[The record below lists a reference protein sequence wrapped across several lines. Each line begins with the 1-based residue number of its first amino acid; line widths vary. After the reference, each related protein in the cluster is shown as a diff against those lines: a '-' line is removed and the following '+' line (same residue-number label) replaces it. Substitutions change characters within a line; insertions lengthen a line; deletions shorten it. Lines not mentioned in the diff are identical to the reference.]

1 MISYIVRRTLQLLP
15 VLLLG
20 SIGIFLMV
28 YLTPGGPIGAL
39 LGEDPT
45 QEQIDALTERLG
57 LDDPILVQY
66 GRWAADALRGD
77 LGTSYRIDQPVTELI
92 AERLPATFQLA
103 FAAMLLALVVA
114 LPLALLSVRWPGGP
128 VDRFVTGLAA
138 LILAVPTFWLGIL
151 LILYF
156 SVNLGML
163 PGASRH
169 VSFFEDPVEAI
180 RNLILPAFVLGM
192 SAAGILVRFLRASLL
207 GEMNTD
213 YVRTARSKGV
223 RQRSVLTNHVLKNAM
238 LPFITVVGLQIGGLV
253 TGAVVTESVFTYPGL
268 GRLLVQAI
276 SQRDYPVI
284 QGTILIIL
292 VFYVIVNV
300 LVDVAYAYLDP
311 RIEYSA

>member
-1 MISYIVRRTLQLLP
+1 VISYIVRRTLQLLP

-28 YLTPGGPIGAL
+28 YLTPGGPVGAL

-57 LDDPILVQY
+57 LNDPILVQY
-66 GRWAADALRGD
+66 GRWAGNALQGD
-77 LGTSYRIDQPVTELI
+77 LGTSFRINQPVTELI

-103 FAAMLLALVVA
+103 FVAMFIALVVA

-128 VDRFVTGLAA
+128 VDRFVTGFAA
-138 LILAVPTFWLGIL
+138 LVLAVPTFWLGIL

-156 SVNLGML
+156 SVNLGMF
-163 PGASRH
+163 PSAATH
-169 VSFFEDPVEAI
+169 VSLFVDPMEAL
-180 RNLILPAFVLGM
+180 RNVFLPALVLGL
-192 SAAGILVRFLRASLL
+192 SASGILVRFLRASLL
-207 GEMNTD
+207 GEMSAD

-223 RQRSVLTNHVLKNAM
+223 RQRTVLTNHVLKNAM
-238 LPFITVVGLQIGGLV
+238 LPFITVVGLQIGALV